1 MNQKLKKKIILNIPY
16 VAIGLFATNLGEAWR
31 IADGMNASEKLQ
43 GLIIGGGFQNAFTNP
58 LPSLHPFDLLIGAAC
73 GAALRLAVYLKGKNA
88 KKFRH
93 GSEYGS
99 ARWSA

>member
-31 IADGMNASEKLQ
+31 IADGINASEKLQ

-58 LPSLHPFDLLIGAAC
+58 LPSLHHIQSYKIKIHKRVELPIVGSSTLL
-73 GAALRLAVYLKGKNA
+73 
-88 KKFRH
+88 
-93 GSEYGS
+93 
-99 ARWSA
+99 

>member
-31 IADGMNASEKLQ
+31 IADGINASEKLQ

-58 LPSLHPFDLLIGAAC
+58 RVCQVKCVSSFLHLFPQLS
-73 GAALRLAVYLKGKNA
+73 AV
-88 KKFRH
+88 
-93 GSEYGS
+93 
-99 ARWSA
+99 

>member
-1 MNQKLKKKIILNIPY
+1 MGVILNIPY

-31 IADGMNASEKLQ
+31 IAEGMNASEKLQ
-43 GLIIGGGFQNAFTNP
+43 GLIIGGGFQTAFTNP